1 MRGARERER
10 RDKKSERDKTK
21 RGGGRLFID
30 RVREREQEGKKSGS
44 ERGTESQF

>member
-10 RDKKSERDKTK
+10 RDKKSERDETK
-21 RGGGRLFID
+21 RGGGGLFID
-30 RVREREQEGKKSGS
+30 RVREREREGKKSGS